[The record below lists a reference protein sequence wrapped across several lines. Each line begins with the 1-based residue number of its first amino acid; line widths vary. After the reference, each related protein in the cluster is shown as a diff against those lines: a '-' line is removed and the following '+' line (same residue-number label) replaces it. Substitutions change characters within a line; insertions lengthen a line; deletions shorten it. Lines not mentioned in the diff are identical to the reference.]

1 MDDPTEAGQDEFIVI
16 VFPGADGAAAAA
28 KRMLSALTRTA
39 CALLTIKSS
48 PDRMTA
54 LVRGEFERI
63 NAALHAELGNDDCHL
78 LLQLGPQRE
87 AAGLADQ

>member
-16 VFPGADGAAAAA
+16 VFPGAAA
-28 KRMLSALTRTA
+28 KRMLSALTRTGSG
-39 CALLTIKSS
+39 LLTIKSS